1 MKAGKRL
8 MALLLAVMLL
18 AGMLPMTVSADIYD
32 TILDVHIDG
41 YQNYDEINEVLNY
54 VNQYRAEVGAEPL
67 VLDAELTKYAMQRAA
82 EIAVHVGHDRPDN
95 TSFATIIDESIF
107 GTLCGENIAGGQK
120 TAAEV
125 SETWYNSDG
134 HYANMVSASWETI
147 GIGCFYQ
154 EDGTRYWVQLF
165 SAGSSGKVSTATG
178 VKEVYSVPIALALGN
193 LGIAVSPTDDNN
205 TIQLFPN
212 QKRKVKVE
220 IGDFLLGHG
229 VEPADE
235 ILITSSDPSVARVDG
250 RNIIGVAPGKCDIT
264 INMYYLN
271 YVVPVVVNESP
282 IPISYTKDRFDCAAI
297 TWDDPT
303 GLAELYYKNV
313 KDDEW
318 TLLEWRSDDG
328 SAPLWMESGQTYNAV
343 LRVPS
348 GDGYLDVSETLTISS
363 DRIVITSKHEDVWA
377 ANGEKATVKVEAEGV
392 DLEYIWYVRAPGD
405 DSYFVR
411 SSVTSPT
418 YSVKMTEKVDGRRV
432 YCEIRNGKYVIQ
444 TPIVTLRMAAS
455 ITKQPKDSYVAKGK
469 TAKVTVKAAGEG
481 LTYKWY
487 YKDKGSSK
495 FKLTTAFKGSSY
507 SVTMTSARNGRQ
519 VYCVV
524 TDEQG
529 NSVKSDVVTIGIKKA
544 LKITK
549 QPVTDYAK
557 SGEKASVTVKA
568 SGNGL
573 KYTWYIKN
581 AGASK
586 YSKSSVTKSTYS
598 VTMSSKSKDRLVYC
612 VVTDQHG
619 NSVKSKTVRLRMAAT
634 IITQPKDVTAAKGS
648 KAKVT
653 VKARGDELTY
663 TWYIKNPGA
672 SKFSKSSVTKS
683 SYSVTMTSKVN
694 GRQVYCVVTDKYGN
708 KVKSEIVTLRMK

>member
-1 MKAGKRL
+1 MKTGKRL
-8 MALLLAVMLL
+8 MVLALAVMLL
-18 AGMLPMTVSADIYD
+18 AGMVPVTVSADIYD

-41 YQNYDEINEVLNY
+41 TQNYDEINEVLKY
-54 VNQYRAEVGAEPL
+54 VNQYRAEAGVDPV
-67 VLDAELTKYAMQRAA
+67 VLDAELTKCAMQRAA
-82 EIAVHVGHDRPDN
+82 ELMVHAGHDRPDN
-95 TSFATIIDESIF
+95 SSFSTVIDESIF

-125 SETWYNSDG
+125 SETWYNSEG
-134 HYANMVSASWETI
+134 HYANMISSAWETI

-165 SAGSSGKVSTATG
+165 SAGSSGKVSTTTG
-178 VKEVYSVPIALALGN
+178 IKNVYSVPIALTLGN
-193 LGIAVSPTDDNN
+193 FGIKVSPTDASN

-212 QKRKVKVE
+212 QERKVKVE

-229 VEPADE
+229 AEPADE
-235 ILITSSDPSVARVDG
+235 ILITSSDPSVVRVDG
-250 RNIIGVAPGKCDIT
+250 KTLIGVAPGKCDIT
-264 INMYYLN
+264 VNLYYLN
-271 YVVPVVVNESP
+271 YVVPVVVNETP
-282 IPISYTKDRFDCAAI
+282 LPLSYSKNEYDCAAV
-297 TWDDPT
+297 TWEDPT
-303 GLAELYYKNV
+303 GMAELYYKNV
-313 KDDEW
+313 KDSGWTKDEW
-318 TLLEWRSDDG
+318 GKDG
-328 SAPLWMESGQTYNAV
+328 STWINLESGQTYNAV

-377 ANGEKATVKVEAEGV
+377 ANGEKAKVKVEAEGV
-392 DLEYIWYVRAPGD
+392 GLTYTWYVRGPGD

-411 SSVTSPT
+411 SSVTKPT
-418 YSVKMTEKVDGRRV
+418 YSVTMSEKVNGRRV
-432 YCEIRNGKYVIQ
+432 YCEIYNGKYVIQ

-455 ITKQPKDSYVAKGK
+455 ITRQPKDTYVAKGK

-495 FKLTTAFKGSSY
+495 FKLTNAFKGSSY
-507 SVTMTSARNGRQ
+507 SVTMTAARNGRQ

-529 NSVKSDVVTIGIKKA
+529 NSVKSDVVTIGIKKP

-598 VTMSSKSKDRLVYC
+598 VTMNSKVKDRLVYC

-634 IITQPKDVTAAKGS
+634 ITTQPKDVTVAKGS

-653 VKARGDELTY
+653 VKATGDELTY

-672 SKFSKSSVTKS
+672 SKFTKSSVTKS

-694 GRQVYCVVTDKYGN
+694 GRQVYCVITDAYGN
-708 KVKSEIVTLRMK
+708 TVRTETVTLRMK